1 MKNLKPILISVIVTL
16 ALLEVGTRLILTT
29 SNGHE
34 YVLGKKSKYILPIR
48 YDDSTLPK
56 NLNDGYRVYDSLLGW
71 SHGIWKQDRFYFSNN
86 LGFRCSETDF
96 KSKIATQKHY
106 DLICIGDS
114 FTHGDAVEYQH
125 TWPAILGQKTNRT
138 ILNMGSGGYGI
149 DQALLRFMNS
159 EITCDTVVFGLVSG
173 DLDRSLTTVYS
184 YYTGGIKTKPK
195 FKFEDN
201 NNQYT
206 LLNVPC
212 IKPIDFIS
220 RPVTEPVKVVYEN
233 IEGYNNYLDLE
244 TKLWTKSAFLRLLF
258 STKEQ
263 FKHRKP
269 PVYLNENDDFNYCL
283 KIFSTFKAFCEVNNI
298 VPIIVLIDNNNSFV
312 DRAESGKNTWSLLKK
327 NLESLN
333 IKTVEFQ
340 DDFYKAFT
348 QNKSNVIHPTEGV
361 HLSIKGNELLAT
373 NLYNY
378 IK

>member
-16 ALLEVGTRLILTT
+16 ALLEVGTRLILNT

-56 NLNDGYRVYDSLLGW
+56 NLNDGYRIYDSLLGW
-71 SHGIWKQDRFYFSNN
+71 SHGKWKHDGIYFSNN

-138 ILNMGSGGYGI
+138 MLNMGSGGYGI

-173 DLDRSLTTVYS
+173 DLERSLSTVYS
-184 YYTGGIKTKPK
+184 YYLGGVKTKPR
-195 FKFEDN
+195 FKFEEN
-201 NNQYT
+201 NLKYS
-206 LLNVPC
+206 LINVPC
-212 IKPIDFIS
+212 VKPIEFVS
-220 RPVTEPVKVVYEN
+220 RPVSERAREVYEN
-233 IEGYNNYLDLE
+233 IEGYNNYLELE
-244 TKLWTKSAFLRLLF
+244 DKIWTKSAFLRLLY

-263 FKHRKP
+263 VKHRKP
-269 PVYLNENDDFNYCL
+269 PVYMNDNEDFKYCL
-283 KIFSTFKAFCEVNNI
+283 KIFSTFKAFCETKNS
-298 VPIIVLIDNNNSFV
+298 VPIVVLIDNNNSFG
-312 DRAESGKNTWSLLKK
+312 DRSKANTNTWNLLKT
-327 NLESLN
+327 NLEAMNL
-333 IKTVEFQ
+333 KTLEFQ
-340 DDFYKAFT
+340 DDFYKAY
-348 QNKSNVIHPTEGV
+348 NKKKSNVIHATEGV
-361 HLSIKGNELLAT
+361 HFSHEGNELLAT
-373 NLYNY
+373 KLYNY
-378 IK
+378 FK